1 MDRARF
7 KDAIWANSKETIVLG
22 GAGGISSW
30 TAILLARS
38 NQHKI
43 IIYDFDTVDTS
54 NTGGQWYK
62 ESQIGVSKTQAV
74 IANVKEFCKDADI
87 TPMREY
93 VASSMKSPIMI
104 GGFDNM
110 AARKLMYDN
119 WKSQSDREL
128 WIDPRLSAENYQ
140 IYFVTPDR
148 QERYEATLFTDEQV
162 KDEPCTFKSTSHFAA
177 IIGGRIVQGLNAY
190 LANKKVGEEIYEL
203 PFFIH
208 EVGQLFEIKIES

>member
-7 KDAIWANSKETIVLG
+7 KDAMWANSKETIVLG
-22 GAGGISSW
+22 GAGGISSYLML
-30 TAILLARS
+30 LLART

-43 IIYDFDTVDTS
+43 IVYDFDTISSV
-54 NTGGQWYK
+54 NLGGQFYK
-62 ESQIGVSKTQAV
+62 EDQIGQPKTQAV

-93 VASSMKSPIMI
+93 TASSMKSPIMI

-110 AARKLMYDN
+110 VARKLMYDN
-119 WKSQSDREL
+119 WKSQENREL
-128 WIDPRLSAENYQ
+128 YICPRLSAENYQ
-140 IYFVTPDR
+140 IYFITPGR
-148 QERYEATLFTDEQV
+148 EQRYESTLFTDDQV

-190 LANKKVGEEIYEL
+190 LANKKLGEDIYEL
-203 PFFIH
+203 PFFIR
-208 EVGQLFEIKIES
+208 EVGQLFEIKIQS